1 MITLNEFIGYLS
13 RDRYVGGLIIG
24 DANNGK
30 TKYVKKFIEVNK
42 DINCLYVDFI
52 EYVKTNNLQ
61 EKILTI
67 TSNDFL
73 GICKA
78 IIKNNPMVTF
88 IDNFDFIIN
97 LWDQRKKKEFVEY
110 VIKLEKSVVANPV
123 IWIIQTEEIFYDLY
137 KKQSNNQVKHIIQF
151 GEHKDLA
158 AI

>member
-67 TSNDFL
+67 TPNDFL

-78 IIKNNPMVTF
+78 IIKNNPMATF

-110 VIKLEKSVVANPV
+110 VIKLEKSVAANPV

-137 KKQSNNQVKHIIQF
+137 KRQNNNQVKHIIQF
-151 GEHKDLA
+151 GEHKDLT

>member
-61 EKILTI
+61 
-67 TSNDFL
+67 
-73 GICKA
+73 
-78 IIKNNPMVTF
+78 
-88 IDNFDFIIN
+88 
-97 LWDQRKKKEFVEY
+97 
-110 VIKLEKSVVANPV
+110 
-123 IWIIQTEEIFYDLY
+123 
-137 KKQSNNQVKHIIQF
+137 
-151 GEHKDLA
+151 
-158 AI
+158 